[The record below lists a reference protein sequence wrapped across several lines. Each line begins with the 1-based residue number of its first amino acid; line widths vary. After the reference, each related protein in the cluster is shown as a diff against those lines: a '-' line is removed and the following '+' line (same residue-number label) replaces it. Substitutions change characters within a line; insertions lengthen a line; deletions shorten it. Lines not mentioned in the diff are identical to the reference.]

1 MHEILTPSGDH
12 LCEMDH
18 WSTARMLGSSGVS
31 VNQLRPLQKVL
42 HVSETMVLAV
52 KWADLR

>member
-12 LCEMDH
+12 LCEMHH
-18 WSTARMLGSSGVS
+18 WSIARMLGSSDVS